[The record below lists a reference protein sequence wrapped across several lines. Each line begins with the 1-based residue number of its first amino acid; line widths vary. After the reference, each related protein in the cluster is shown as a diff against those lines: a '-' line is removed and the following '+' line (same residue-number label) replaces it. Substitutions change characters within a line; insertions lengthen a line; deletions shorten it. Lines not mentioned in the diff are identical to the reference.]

1 MNTRFKLTHAYLL
14 FYGEIL
20 SGSLAKDLIKIDVCF
35 AFSQRVANLA
45 LANFAEVEP
54 RPPYR
59 AEERDRSQL
68 RKDTPQPH
76 RTVRNIS
83 GPWHFDERRIDGDQH
98 RTAVPK
104 NLHRPAFHGEFQ
116 GAEGGAPHHLPRRT

>member
-1 MNTRFKLTHAYLL
+1 MNTRFRLTHAYPL

-54 RPPYR
+54 RLR
-59 AEERDRSQL
+59 TERKSAIDRS
-68 RKDTPQPH
+68 H
-76 RTVRNIS
+76 GRTLLSRIVR
-83 GPWHFDERRIDGDQH
+83 
-98 RTAVPK
+98 
-104 NLHRPAFHGEFQ
+104 
-116 GAEGGAPHHLPRRT
+116 